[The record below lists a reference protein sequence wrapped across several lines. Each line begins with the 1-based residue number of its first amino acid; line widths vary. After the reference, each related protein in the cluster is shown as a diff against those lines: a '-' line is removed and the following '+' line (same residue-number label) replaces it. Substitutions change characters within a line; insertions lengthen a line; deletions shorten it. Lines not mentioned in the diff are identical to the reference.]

1 LRFNRTLWS
10 AAIVGLGIAIPASPA
25 FAQQS
30 CDRLAELKVP
40 YATSTSSMVIADAPA
55 RCEVTGIIRP
65 TSDSQIK
72 FAVWLPMAGWNG
84 KYTQLGNGGWAGS
97 TPYRQMIDPCVV
109 VMQRRAPTTVTKA
122 VMARPGP
129 SGIRRN

>member
-1 LRFNRTLWS
+1 MFNRRVWS
-10 AAIVGLGIAIPASPA
+10 AAIVGVALAILASPA

-30 CDRLAELKVP
+30 CEQLAGLKLS
-40 YATSTSSMVIADAPA
+40 YTTIISSIVVADAPA

-122 VMARPGP
+122 VMAPPGP